1 MYLIC
6 IVSALNTQLPVTH
19 CQIHLP
25 GNRYNLYPQPN
36 MPSCDCFF
44 WLLLWLTFL
53 EFVHY
58 GRPLDPEDYVF
69 PTMSTN
75 GIIQPREHI
84 SHDAVQG
91 WINEATTAAGIPR
104 GPGDNFTTHTY
115 RRGGAQWRWMFAPIG
130 QRWTLARVRW
140 WGSWAENEN
149 VSDKLVDSMSTQPM
163 LIESA

>member
-1 MYLIC
+1 
-6 IVSALNTQLPVTH
+6 
-19 CQIHLP
+19 
-25 GNRYNLYPQPN
+25 
-36 MPSCDCFF
+36 
-44 WLLLWLTFL
+44 
-53 EFVHY
+53 
-58 GRPLDPEDYVF
+58 
-69 PTMSTN
+69 MSTN

-91 WINEATTAAGIPR
+91 WINEATTGAGIPH

-149 VSDKLVDSMSTQPM
+149 VSAKLAYFMSTQPM
-163 LIESA
+163 FIELARYPDPLLARRAALIRE